1 MSFIQEEVMAKA
13 VYGYI
18 RVSSI
23 DQNESRQ
30 ILAIEPYKIKGSN
43 IYIDKKSGKDFER
56 SEYKKLLKRIKKDDI
71 LVIKS
76 IDRLGRN
83 YEEVLEQWRIITK
96 IKGADI
102 IVIDMPL
109 LDTTISKDLLGT
121 FISDLV
127 LQLLSFIAQ
136 NERESIRQ
144 RQAEGIVAA
153 RKRGARFGRPTKE
166 LPENFEELFRKWSEE
181 GLTRKEMAEIC
192 NMHVSAFYR
201 KIKGKNINL

>member
-1 MSFIQEEVMAKA
+1 MAKA
-13 VYGYI
+13 IYGYI

-30 ILAIEPYKIKGSN
+30 ILAMEPYKIKGTN
-43 IYIDKKSGKDFER
+43 IYIDKKSGKNFER
-56 SEYKKLLKRIKKDDI
+56 SEYKKLLKRIKSDDV

-109 LDTTISKDLLGT
+109 LDTTMSKDLLGT

-153 RKRGARFGRPTKE
+153 RKRGTKFGRPTKE
-166 LPENFEELFRKWSEE
+166 LPENFEELFRKWNQE
-181 GLTRKEMAEIC
+181 GLTRKEMAVRC

-201 KIKGKNINL
+201 KVKGKYVNL